1 MFQHVV
7 TISPLNALDYLIGSF
22 DSDIIT
28 TDYRV
33 RGFTRNMEGEKLFMD
48 HSIDVHSGLYRQ
60 QYIAEIRLERYQ
72 CTPIQY
78 FSYKTTD

>member
-1 MFQHVV
+1 MFQRVA

-33 RGFTRNMEGEKLFMD
+33 RGFTRNMEGEK
-48 HSIDVHSGLYRQ
+48 VVYRSFNMSPFG
-60 QYIAEIRLERYQ
+60 IILTVIHCRN
-72 CTPIQY
+72 TIG
-78 FSYKTTD
+78 